1 MWNMLP
7 MTDVP
12 NSEHTTRTATVA
24 ITELFRARMH
34 TSITKIFTPFDT
46 LWPIG
51 WTGPS
56 SLFRLRAI
64 LTSRESPIM
73 LLWIDTGGTRPNPM
87 AQTDRTR
94 ATAVSPPGRP
104 VDDEAALVA
113 AAKGGDLHAFETLVH
128 RYEGRIYRLTYNISQ
143 NREDAEDST
152 QDAFLKAYQHLADF
166 QGDSRFYTWLVRI
179 AVNETLMKLRRRRP
193 GEISLDE
200 SIQTDEDMVPREI
213 EDWGPKPDQRF
224 EQAELQSILARS
236 IAQLEPP
243 YRIVFQLRDIEELST
258 EETARLLGLSIPA
271 VKSRLL
277 RARLKLR
284 HTLDQLF
291 RGGARSELQGS

>member
-1 MWNMLP
+1 M
-7 MTDVP
+7 
-12 NSEHTTRTATVA
+12 A
-24 ITELFRARMH
+24 
-34 TSITKIFTPFDT
+34 
-46 LWPIG
+46 
-51 WTGPS
+51 PS
-56 SLFRLRAI
+56 
-64 LTSRESPIM
+64 
-73 LLWIDTGGTRPNPM
+73 
-87 AQTDRTR
+87 DRTPE
-94 ATAVSPPGRP
+94 TSVSRPGRP

-113 AAKGGDLHAFETLVH
+113 AAKGGDIRAFETLVH
-128 RYEGRIYRLTYNISQ
+128 RYEGRIYRLTYNICQ
-143 NREDAEDST
+143 NREDAEDAT
-152 QDAFLKAYQHLADF
+152 QDAFLKSYQHLPDF

-179 AVNETLMKLRRRRP
+179 AVNEALMKLRRRRP
-193 GEISLDE
+193 NEVSLDE
-200 SIQTDEDMVPREI
+200 SIQTQDDALPREI

-224 EQAELQSILARS
+224 EQAELQNILARS

-284 HTLDQLF
+284 HILDQLF

>member
-1 MWNMLP
+1 ML
-7 MTDVP
+7 VCR
-12 NSEHTTRTATVA
+12 NQGY
-24 ITELFRARMH
+24 TEL
-34 TSITKIFTPFDT
+34 T
-46 LWPIG
+46 L
-51 WTGPS
+51 
-56 SLFRLRAI
+56 
-64 LTSRESPIM
+64 M
-73 LLWIDTGGTRPNPM
+73 NP
-87 AQTDRTR
+87 TDR
-94 ATAVSPPGRP
+94 ANPTAVPSRARP

-113 AAKGGDLHAFETLVH
+113 AAKGGDIRAFETLVR
-128 RYEGRIYRLTYNISQ
+128 RYEGRIYRLTYNITQ

-152 QDAFLKAYQHLADF
+152 QDAFLKSYQHLPDF

-179 AVNETLMKLRRRRP
+179 AVNEALMKLRRRRP
-193 GEISLDE
+193 NEVSLDE
-200 SIQTDEDMVPREI
+200 SIQTDEDVLPREI

-224 EQAELQSILARS
+224 EQAELQGILARS

-258 EETARLLGLSIPA
+258 EETAQLLGLSVPA

-291 RGGARSELQGS
+291 RGGARSELQGREL